1 MLGKMGGETKTRQ
14 RRTGGIKELE
24 GRIEELQRTIGRL
37 KREAARRDRG
47 GGEDDGRYRAIVREA
62 PDAVFVTD
70 RGGTIVDAS
79 RKAGELLGCTA
90 EELSGK
96 EFPTLLSGE
105 ARSGTTRAYGKSGR
119 RCTLEASALRKDG
132 SAVAVTVS
140 FTPVR
145 YGGGRVFLVVV
156 RDITGRKRLEE
167 ALTLS
172 EKQYRDMFEN
182 IPIGIWRTS
191 PEGRV
196 LAVNPFTARLMG
208 FDSPESMIRSVE
220 DIGRQ
225 LYRNPKDR
233 RAMARLL
240 KKRGYV
246 RDYEAAFARQDGS
259 TGWCVMNARAVRNAR
274 GEILYYEGSF
284 QDITDRKKAEEAL
297 LKNRAELEA
306 RVAERTR
313 TLTAEIEE
321 HRRIEESLRKM
332 AFVVN
337 SARELMTLANRDYVY
352 EAVNDAYC
360 RAVGMAREE
369 IVGRSMAEMWGR
381 RRFAAFIKP
390 KMDRCLSGE
399 TVRDEDWIV
408 FPNLGRRCFAI
419 GYYPYSQTGGKTTHV
434 SVITHDITE
443 RKIAEEDLKEHEE
456 AMHRRA
462 LELEEANTALRVFF
476 KRHAEDQKKIEE
488 KIVYNVN
495 ELVVPYVRKLRQ
507 YNLGKQCMTYLD
519 LLEANLQNIVS
530 PFMQNL
536 AAAYRK
542 LTPQE
547 IQVAEMVRQ
556 GKSSQEMASILN
568 IALGTVK
575 THRNNLRRKLDL
587 RNRGVNLQSHLLTLA

>member
-1 MLGKMGGETKTRQ
+1 MGSEARTGRQ
-14 RRTGGIKELE
+14 RRGDSGQLE
-24 GRIEELQRTIGRL
+24 GKIEELKRTIGKL
-37 KREAARRDRG
+37 KKEAARRDQG
-47 GGEDDGRYRAIVREA
+47 GGGDGGRYRAIVREA

-79 RKAGELLGCTA
+79 RKAGELLGYAA
-90 EELSGK
+90 EELFGK
-96 EFPTLLSGE
+96 EFAALLSRE
-105 ARSGTTRAYGKSGR
+105 ARGGTMRAYGRSGR
-119 RCTLEASALRKDG
+119 RYSLEAKALRKDG
-132 SAVAVTVS
+132 AAVAVTVS

-145 YGGGRVFLVVV
+145 YGGGRIFLVVV

-172 EKQYRDMFEN
+172 EKQYRDMFEK

-191 PEGRV
+191 PEGRI

-208 FDSPESMIRSVE
+208 FESPEDMIRSVD

-233 RAMARLL
+233 REMARLL

-259 TGWCVMNARAVRNAR
+259 TRWCVMNARAVRDAR

-284 QDITDRKKAEEAL
+284 QDITDRKEAEEAL
-297 LKNRAELEA
+297 LKSRVELEA

-321 HRRIEESLRKM
+321 HRRIAESLKKM

-337 SARELMTLANRDYVY
+337 SAREMMTLANRSYVY
-352 EAVNDAYC
+352 EAVNEAYC
-360 RAVGMAREE
+360 RAVGKAREE
-369 IVGRSMAEMWGR
+369 IVGRSMAAMWGR
-381 RRFAAFIKP
+381 RRFTAFIKP

-408 FPNLGRRCFAI
+408 FPRLGRRYFVI
-419 GYYPYSQTGGKTTHV
+419 GYYPYSQTGGETTHV

-456 AMHRRA
+456 AMHQRA
-462 LELEEANTALRVFF
+462 LELEEANTALRFFF

-488 KIVYNVN
+488 KLIYNVN
-495 ELVVPYVRKLRQ
+495 EFVIPYVRKLRQ
-507 YNLGKQCMTYLD
+507 HNPGKQCATYLD
-519 LLEANLQNIVS
+519 MLESNLQNIVS

-536 AAAYRK
+536 AASYQK

-547 IQVAEMVRQ
+547 IQVAEMVRH

-587 RNRGVNLQSHLLTLA
+587 RNRGINLQSHLLTLA